1 MKEKLKPIYLLSL
14 FVLLTSI
21 LIVAVLSI
29 LQIERQLL
37 FEIIYLC
44 LAFFI
49 ASLIVLIAYYYM
61 KLFYCV
67 FSESEIKLCW
77 WFWTYKKLPYSKIKA
92 ITIRGAVDQKFFPI
106 CDANGKQKAIISLY
120 KSEST
125 FRPDMLPNGISV
137 IPSGEKELLCYTF
150 LTSDNLKILFNKTE
164 VSAYITE
171 EMINLYKEYFDEI
184 FAMYDSRIIVSCYNK
199 FDSKTQMIPYKTWK
213 KSLS

>member
-1 MKEKLKPIYLLSL
+1 MREKSKPVYLLSL

-44 LAFFI
+44 GAFFI

-77 WFWTYKKLPYSKIKA
+77 WFWTYKKLSYSKIKA

-137 IPSGEKELLCYTF
+137 IPPGEKELLCYTF
-150 LTSDNLKILFNKTE
+150 LTADNLKTLFDKTE

-171 EMINLYKEYFDEI
+171 EMIKLYEEQLDEI
-184 FAMYDSRIIVSCYNK
+184 LTMYAERVIVSCYNK
-199 FDSKTQMIPYKTWK
+199 FDSKTQMIPYNMRKE
-213 KSLS
+213 SLS